1 MKKILGI
8 EIPDDLSALDNDAL
22 KALGKS
28 LVAAAKGVAAGEVDP
43 TVLGEVKEANAYA
56 ATLRDE
62 LATRKTADATLAAD
76 RTAALAEADEL
87 EGAFDDEGEGSG
99 EGEGSEG
106 AEGESGAEG
115 TEGEGAEGGAE
126 GEGEGGEG
134 KGVTAASGY
143 RPKAGAIA
151 ANSETG
157 SDQPDPQAK
166 VPLGKFKATSGLN
179 GHAAGEEFHSLLDL
193 AEALQERSNDIA
205 GGGRDKIKVATL
217 ELPEA
222 AFTPLTGD
230 ASKDAAIFADY
241 DPEQR
246 NGLVAAIC
254 APREQIY
261 DSVGAV
267 LSSTARPVKGSLANY
282 RPARGGV
289 SVYPALKLADIDSDD
304 GSGYGQWTRADDA
317 DDNAE
322 KVPVL
327 LPCGSSV
334 NYDIYGIWRALTVTN
349 MEDMTFPELVA
360 AALNKLQALQAR
372 MAEVALLDAAM
383 SSVNTKTALASTTE
397 FGASINLFSTIANAV
412 AIYREEERLGDQQ
425 FDAWLPRWVFPALQ
439 IDLLRQR
446 RTSGRLADRIVTM
459 GEVNAALR
467 ELGLDVTWT
476 MDVASSWAPVPTFAD
491 GEALPALPVDIDLLF
506 APKGNLRALDRGSID
521 LGVTNDTVRDNE
533 SNRRNRRT
541 IWYES
546 FEGLIDF
553 GATNYHLNLSGVCLS
568 GAQTAD
574 VTAIT
579 DCAEAS

>member
-43 TVLGEVKEANAYA
+43 TVLGEVKEANAFA

-87 EGAFDDEGEGSG
+87 EGAFDDEADAE
-99 EGEGSEG
+99 SE
-106 AEGESGAEG
+106 AEGDEGDADDGDEAEG
-115 TEGEGAEGGAE
+115 DEATGDEGDAAD
-126 GEGEGGEG
+126 G
-134 KGVTAASGY
+134 KSVTAASGY

-179 GHAAGEEFHSLLDL
+179 GHDAGEEFGSLLDL
-193 AEALQERSNDIA
+193 AEALQERYKDIA

-217 ELPEA
+217 DLPEG
-222 AFTPLTGD
+222 AFTPLAGD
-230 ASKDAAIFADY
+230 ASKDAAIFAGY
-241 DPEQR
+241 SPEQA
-246 NGLVAAIC
+246 NGLTAAIC
-254 APREQIY
+254 APREQVY

-289 SVYPALKLADIDSDD
+289 SVYPALKLADIESDD

-317 DDNAE
+317 DGNAE

-327 LPCGSSV
+327 LPCGNSV
-334 NYDIYGIWRALTVTN
+334 NYDIYGIWRALTITN
-349 MEDMTFPELVA
+349 MEQLTFPELVA
-360 AALNKLQALQAR
+360 AALNKLQTLQAR
-372 MAEVALLDAAM
+372 MAEVALLDAAL
-383 SSVNTKTALASTTE
+383 SSVNTKTALASTTD

-446 RTSGRLADRIVTM
+446 RTSGRLADRVVTM
-459 GEVNAALR
+459 SEVNMAFR
-467 ELGLDVTWT
+467 DLGLDVTWT

-521 LGVTNDTVRDNE
+521 LGVTNNTVRDNE
-533 SNRRNRRT
+533 SNRRNRFT
-541 IWYES
+541 LWYES

>member
-43 TVLGEVKEANAYA
+43 TVLGEVKEANAFA

-87 EGAFDDEGEGSG
+87 EGAFDDEADAE
-99 EGEGSEG
+99 SEADG
-106 AEGESGAEG
+106 DETDAADGDDAEGDDATGDEADASDA
-115 TEGEGAEGGAE
+115 
-126 GEGEGGEG
+126 
-134 KGVTAASGY
+134 KSVTASSGY

-179 GHAAGEEFHSLLDL
+179 GHDAGEEFASLLDL
-193 AEALQERSNDIA
+193 AEALQERYKDIA

-217 ELPEA
+217 DLPEG
-222 AFTPLTGD
+222 AFTPLAGD

-241 DPEQR
+241 SPEQR
-246 NGLVAAIC
+246 NGLTAAVC
-254 APREQIY
+254 APREQVY

-289 SVYPALKLADIDSDD
+289 SVYPALKLADIESDD

-334 NYDIYGIWRALTVTN
+334 NYDIYGIWRALTITN
-349 MEDMTFPELVA
+349 MEQLTFPELVA
-360 AALNKLQALQAR
+360 AALNKLQTLQAR
-372 MAEVALLDAAM
+372 MAEVALLDAAL
-383 SSVNTKTALASTTE
+383 SSVNTKTALASTTD

-459 GEVNAALR
+459 SEVNMAFR
-467 ELGLDVTWT
+467 DLGLDVTWT

-521 LGVTNDTVRDNE
+521 LGVTNNTVRDNE
-533 SNRRNRRT
+533 SNRRNRFT
-541 IWYES
+541 LWYES

>member
-43 TVLGEVKEANAYA
+43 TVLGEVKEANAFA

-87 EGAFDDEGEGSG
+87 EGAFDDEADAE
-99 EGEGSEG
+99 SE
-106 AEGESGAEG
+106 AEGDEADATDEDEAEG
-115 TEGEGAEGGAE
+115 DEATGDEGDATDA
-126 GEGEGGEG
+126 
-134 KGVTAASGY
+134 KTVTASSGY

-179 GHAAGEEFHSLLDL
+179 GHAAGEEFSSLLDL

-217 ELPEA
+217 ELPEG

-230 ASKDAAIFADY
+230 TAKDAAIFADY
-241 DPEQR
+241 NPEQR
-246 NGLVAAIC
+246 NGLTAAVC
-254 APREQIY
+254 APREQVY

-282 RPARGGV
+282 RPMRGGV

-349 MEDMTFPELVA
+349 MEDMTFPELLA

-372 MAEVALLDAAM
+372 MAEVALLDAAL
-383 SSVNTKTALASTTE
+383 SSVNTKTALASPTD

-446 RTSGRLADRIVTM
+446 RTSGRLADRIPNV
-459 GEVNAALR
+459 GEVNAAFR
-467 ELGLDVTWT
+467 DLGLDPTWT
-476 MDVASSWAPVPTFAD
+476 MDVATSWAPVPTFAD

-506 APKGNLRALDRGSID
+506 SPKGNLRALDRGSID
-521 LGVTNDTVRDNE
+521 LGVTNNTVRDNE